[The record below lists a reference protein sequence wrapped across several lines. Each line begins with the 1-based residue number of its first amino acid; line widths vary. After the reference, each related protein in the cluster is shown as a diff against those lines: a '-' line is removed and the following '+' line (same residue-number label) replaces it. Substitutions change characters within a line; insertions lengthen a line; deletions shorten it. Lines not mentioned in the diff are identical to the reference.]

1 MQRFRRSW
9 PPTAFPVAVALLTA
23 LLAAA
28 VPSRAALAQAAEGT
42 IRGTVL
48 DSTSRQPV
56 AGAQVTVVGTTRG
69 TVTGDAG
76 TYTLRVPAGDV
87 TLRIMRLGF
96 SPAERRVTV
105 AASATVTADVV
116 MQPVATVLSAIVS
129 VGYGSAQRANVT
141 SAIASVTGEEIA
153 NAPVAG
159 LDAAIQGKIPGVQVV
174 QNAGNPGNGIS
185 VRVRGPASLNAGNQP
200 LYVVDGV
207 PVLQEDYA
215 QLGMGGQDITA
226 ISSLN
231 PDEIESIDV
240 LKDAAASA
248 IYGSRGSNGVILITT
263 RRGRAGQ
270 SRITFNGYTGT
281 QRVERRIGL
290 LNAQQYVEIFNE
302 SAANDGY
309 DPEDYPFVVG
319 EDDARTFDWQDN
331 VFRTAP
337 IRDLQL
343 GVSGG
348 SDRARYYLSG
358 SYFDQDG
365 IVIGSAYNRAAGRV
379 NVDFSATDRL
389 SFRTSVGLTR
399 EDNDRIEGDGSL
411 DGVVTNAIGM
421 QPMRPI
427 LNDAGGYAG
436 DAEDLRYSNP
446 VALANLNSTGL
457 ETARALGNVEA
468 QYRFGQRVSLT
479 GRAGMDVLSVDES
492 QWESPRVDN
501 TYAQSASGVGKTGH
515 TSAHRYVLE
524 SFLTADPELGDAGTL
539 SLTGGASVEYNRSE
553 LNFVRGE
560 GFTSGFEKYVR
571 NAAIVT
577 EYDGSATDHN
587 LVSFF
592 GRANW
597 SLRDRYLLTASLRA
611 DGSSRFGADNRYGV
625 FPAVSA
631 GWLVTD
637 ESWAGGLRDLG
648 TLKLR
653 ASYGVTGNEGIGDFA
668 ALGLASGVSY
678 VGTPGITP
686 TSLANPD
693 LRWEATHEFDG
704 GLDLTLLD
712 GRVSVIADYYR
723 RNTSDLL
730 VQRPIAAVS
739 GFTSIWDN
747 VGEIRNTGVD
757 LGLRTENLRPAADG
771 GFGWTTDLNVT
782 FNRNKVTALY
792 GGQPVIS
799 GINGRETSIVSVGEE
814 LGSFFMYRF
823 DGVDPE
829 TGDAIIADV
838 DGDGEI
844 TSSDRTI
851 VGSPHPDYFGG
862 LTNTFGLRGLE
873 LRTFLQFSVGNDVFN
888 MMRIFT
894 DDGACTWDNKTTN
907 VLARW
912 RQPGDVTDVPRMSY
926 DCASGADLIT
936 SRYIEDGTYLRLG
949 EVTLSYTLPSRW
961 SSRVGLDNARLYV
974 SGRNLH
980 TWTDYSGYNPDVN
993 SAGSGSNFVLGT
1005 DYYAYPLARTISIGT
1020 SASW

>member
-1 MQRFRRSW
+1 MQRFRRSR
-9 PPTAFPVAVALLTA
+9 PTASVAA
-23 LLAAA
+23 LLAALLA
-28 VPSRAALAQAAEGT
+28 TAMLPRAALAQALGT
-42 IRGTVL
+42 IRGTVV

-56 AGAQVTVVGTTRG
+56 PGAQITVVGTTRG
-69 TVTGDAG
+69 AVTSDAG
-76 TYTLRVPAGDV
+76 AYTLRVPAGTV
-87 TLRIMRLGF
+87 TLRVMRLGYA
-96 SPAERRVTV
+96 PAERQVTV
-105 AASATVTADVV
+105 GDGATVTADIA
-116 MQPVATVLSAIVS
+116 MQPVPTVLSAVVS
-129 VGYGSAQRANVT
+129 VGYGNAQRANVT
-141 SAIASVTGEEIA
+141 SAIASVRGEEIA

-174 QNAGNPGNGIS
+174 QNAGNPGNGIT

-215 QLGMGGQDITA
+215 QLGMGGQDVTA

-231 PDEIESIDV
+231 PDEIASIDV
-240 LKDAAASA
+240 LKDAAAAA
-248 IYGSRGSNGVILITT
+248 IYGSRGSNGVVLITT
-263 RRGRAGQ
+263 KRGQAGG
-270 SRITFNGYTGT
+270 SRITLNAYTGT
-281 QRVERRIGL
+281 QRAERRLDL

-319 EDDARTFDWQDN
+319 EDDARSYDWQDA
-331 VFRTAP
+331 VFRSAP
-337 IRDLQL
+337 ISDVQL

-348 SDRARYYLSG
+348 TDRTRYYLSG
-358 SYFDQDG
+358 SYFDQRG
-365 IVIGSAYNRAAGRV
+365 VVVGSAYNRAAGRV

-389 SFRTSVGLTR
+389 SFRTSVALTR

-427 LNDAGGYAG
+427 VLDDGAYAG
-436 DAEDLRYSNP
+436 DDEGLRYSNP
-446 VALANLNSTGL
+446 VALADLNSTTL
-457 ETARALGNVEA
+457 ETMRALGNVEA
-468 QYRFGQRVSLT
+468 QYRFGPWLSLT
-479 GRAGMDVLSVDES
+479 GRVGMDVLSVDEA

-501 TYAQSASGVGKTGH
+501 TYAQSADGVGKTGH
-515 TSAHRYVLE
+515 TSADRYVLE
-524 SFLTADPELGDAGTL
+524 SFLTADPSIGDAATL

-577 EYDGSATDHN
+577 EYDGSATEHN
-587 LVSFF
+587 LVSVF
-592 GRANW
+592 GRATYSW
-597 SLRDRYLLTASLRA
+597 RDRYLLSASLRT
-611 DGSSRFGADNRYGV
+611 DGSSRFGADNRYGL
-625 FPAVSA
+625 FPALSA
-631 GWLVTD
+631 GWLLSD

-648 TLKLR
+648 ATLKLR
-653 ASYGVTGNEGIGDFA
+653 ASYGITGNEGIGDFA

-693 LRWEATHEFDG
+693 LRWETTHEFDG

-712 GRVSVIADYYR
+712 GRVGVIADYYR

-730 VQRPIAAVS
+730 VQRPIPALS

-757 LGLRTENLRPAADG
+757 LSLQTRNVRPAAAGD
-771 GFGWTTDLNVT
+771 FSWSTDLNVT
-782 FNRNKVTALY
+782 LNRNEVTALY

-799 GINGRETSIVSVGEE
+799 GINGRETSIVAVGEE
-814 LGSFFMYRF
+814 LGAFYMYRF

-844 TSSDRTI
+844 TSDDRTI

-862 LTNTFGLRGLE
+862 LTNTFGLRGFE

-894 DDGACTWDNKTTN
+894 DDGACTWDNKTAN

-936 SRYIEDGTYLRLG
+936 SRFIEDGSYLRLG

-961 SSRVGLDNARLYV
+961 AARLGLDGARLYV

-1005 DYYAYPLARTISIGT
+1005 DYYAYPLARTFSIGT
-1020 SASW
+1020 SAAW